1 MIVAEA
7 DSVHLT
13 QDMMVADTVQT
24 FLPTCAAAH
33 TPQTDTLA
41 CPEPIHE
48 LVQLFNFELLA
59 RLAEIA
65 SGG

>member
-1 MIVAEA
+1 MVAEA
-7 DSVHLT
+7 GSVHLP
-13 QDMMVADTVQT
+13 QDMIVADTVQT
-24 FLPTCAAAH
+24 FLQTCAAAH

-48 LVQLFNFELLA
+48 LVQLFNFELLT
-59 RLAEIA
+59 RLAEIT